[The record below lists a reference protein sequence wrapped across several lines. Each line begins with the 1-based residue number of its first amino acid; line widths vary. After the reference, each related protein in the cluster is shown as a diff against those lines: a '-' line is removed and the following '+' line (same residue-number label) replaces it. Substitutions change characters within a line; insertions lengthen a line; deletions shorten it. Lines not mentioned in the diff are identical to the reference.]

1 MENKNIKTYPEYK
14 NNLIAIGKRRGL
26 ELNLDN
32 PVTIQDK
39 VNWLKL
45 YDSTPLKTRC
55 ADKIQLHEYC
65 KEKIGK
71 DLCIPIL
78 MVYDKVDDVNWE
90 ELPNQFVIK
99 CNHGS
104 GMNIIVKDK
113 TKLDIA
119 DAKSKLT
126 GFMKDDFAFHVGY
139 EMHYHDIPHKI
150 FVEEYK
156 EDENQKESLFDYKF
170 WCFNGE
176 PRFYTINDGH
186 GHGDIV
192 YYSMNDEVLD
202 PYNLYNPKLAY
213 RKPENFDK
221 MVEYAKRLSEDFK
234 LVRVD
239 FYEVDGMLYLGEL
252 TFTPGAGLFKY
263 KKPEYNKIFGD
274 MLKL

>member
-45 YDSTPLKTRC
+45 YDSMPLKTRC

-78 MVYDKVDDVNWE
+78 RVYDKVDDVNWE

-202 PYNLYNPKLAY
+202 PYNLYNPNLAY

-239 FYEVDGMLYLGEL
+239 FYEVDGVLYLGEL
-252 TFTPGAGLFKY
+252 TFTPGAGFFKY